1 MSSPGR
7 QVALVMTVVR
17 RFIVDDDAQDLMEY
31 VLLCSFIALVG
42 ILVWQNVVTLLGLNY
57 TSFNSG
63 TQGLWENPDP

>member
-1 MSSPGR
+1 
-7 QVALVMTVVR
+7 
-17 RFIVDDDAQDLMEY
+17 MEY

>member
-1 MSSPGR
+1 MKSAGR
-7 QVALVMTVVR
+7 QVAFVISVIR
-17 RFIVDDDAQDLMEY
+17 RFIVEDDAQDLMEY

-42 ILVWQNVVTLLGLNY
+42 VLVWQNVVTLLGLNY

>member
-1 MSSPGR
+1 MRSAGR
-7 QVALVMTVVR
+7 QVAFVISVIR
-17 RFIVDDDAQDLMEY
+17 RFIVEDDAQDLMEY

>member
-1 MSSPGR
+1 MIS
-7 QVALVMTVVR
+7 VIR
-17 RFIVDDDAQDLMEY
+17 RFIVEDDAQDLMEY